1 MSNKKEKEFQDKMT
15 ESWDERSK
23 LGLFL
28 YELENFKIK
37 SKQAIIMNKRIT
49 YYRGKFIIFIIFLK
63 FIIIY

>member
-1 MSNKKEKEFQDKMT
+1 MSTKKEKEFQEKMS

-23 LGLFL
+23 IGLFL

-49 YYRGKFIIFIIFLK
+49 YFRGNIIIFIF
-63 FIIIY
+63 

>member
-1 MSNKKEKEFQDKMT
+1 MSTKKEKEFQEKMS

-23 LGLFL
+23 IGLFL

-49 YYRGKFIIFIIFLK
+49 YFRGNFFL
-63 FIIIY
+63 IQYLLLYNLI